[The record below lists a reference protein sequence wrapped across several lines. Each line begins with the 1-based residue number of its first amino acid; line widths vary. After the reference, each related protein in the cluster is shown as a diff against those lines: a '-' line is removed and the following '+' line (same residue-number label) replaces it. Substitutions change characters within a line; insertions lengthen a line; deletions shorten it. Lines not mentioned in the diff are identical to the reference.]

1 MFTPCLEDPTYDNC
15 LRMLDFLFDLYHW
28 DIEESGGRN
37 PLFPKKNKNF
47 IRHYASLMAD
57 WMNSKSINEILN
69 QTLFN
74 YRGKEIMVGYLPN
87 GQVEMARF
95 NPNNK
100 HHINIVINKTISE
113 IDTVIRFTLKNYFE
127 NYYAILEAREGKR
140 NCGQDWALYMEH
152 GTTKKE
158 LIEIQKLGVPRH
170 LSKLFYD
177 DFNEFFVYSG
187 DGELVSLKTTP
198 IYEKLCLGRKPE
210 YKELLESLID
220 NYILDNKYL

>member
-1 MFTPCLEDPTYDNC
+1 
-15 LRMLDFLFDLYHW
+15 
-28 DIEESGGRN
+28 
-37 PLFPKKNKNF
+37 
-47 IRHYASLMAD
+47 
-57 WMNSKSINEILN
+57 
-69 QTLFN
+69 
-74 YRGKEIMVGYLPN
+74 
-87 GQVEMARF
+87 
-95 NPNNK
+95 
-100 HHINIVINKTISE
+100 
-113 IDTVIRFTLKNYFE
+113 
-127 NYYAILEAREGKR
+127 
-140 NCGQDWALYMEH
+140 MEH